1 MARGQTGHLP
11 PRAVS
16 NSAITANELGRL
28 LHAWRVAQIEGPKDN
43 LDARRFEYLLKVACL
58 KGDAKFLGQ
67 LTRAFK
73 KEEPS
78 KAPLV
83 GLCLHV
89 CARTLQ
95 DLITDPETLSAQD
108 TKVLGEWQKEIP
120 RPWLPQ
126 DTLEKVRLAYVS
138 FDPELNPTWEDVKEL
153 AIELYPELKP
163 IRPRHWQRLRGR
175 AGLSRLPSRGR
186 GRPKKDKGIEAKKY
200 DIKEN

>member
-1 MARGQTGHLP
+1 
-11 PRAVS
+11 VS
-16 NSAITANELGRL
+16 NSAITATELGRL
-28 LHAWRVAQIEGPKDN
+28 LHAWRVAQIEGPKDDP
-43 LDARRFEYLLKVACL
+43 DARRFEYLLKVACL

-73 KEEPS
+73 KE
-78 KAPLV
+78 
-83 GLCLHV
+83 
-89 CARTLQ
+89 
-95 DLITDPETLSAQD
+95 
-108 TKVLGEWQKEIP
+108 IP

-138 FDPELNPTWEDVKEL
+138 FDPELHPTWEDVKEL

-186 GRPKKDKGIEAKKY
+186 GRPKKDKGIEAKNTTSK
-200 DIKEN
+200 KN